1 MEESLRSD
9 ADSRA
14 QYLLQY
20 DKSTKTKENTPVKS
34 VQQSISIGY
43 SDDLEITSS
52 SRFSNGNNGVHTAD
66 AARLAAIEFKVNGR
80 RARADYDNFVGPRW
94 ELDQEVLNCRQ
105 CNDKFCFF

>member
-52 SRFSNGNNGVHTAD
+52 SRFSNGNNGKTIDDVVIIATV
-66 AARLAAIEFKVNGR
+66 EE
-80 RARADYDNFVGPRW
+80 P
-94 ELDQEVLNCRQ
+94 
-105 CNDKFCFF
+105 